1 MENIFGKCPDSPPKI
16 CHSFLLSFFFIRR
29 FSLGAPARTH
39 VLSSP
44 EKMPCVNE
52 SGGFQASLFTEAS
65 KDGLLGRMSKKPL
78 EILPHG
84 GLNLPKGAFLLKDPL
99 RNKGTAFQAE
109 ERNAFGLRGLL
120 PPRIF
125 TMEQQV
131 ERALVQF
138 RRKESDL
145 ERYIFLTSL
154 QQRNETLFFRLLL
167 EHLEETMPII
177 YTPTVG
183 QACLEY
189 GGIFRSPRGLWIS
202 IEDRGQIEG
211 LLRHW
216 PNQGVRLIVVTDGER
231 ILGLGDLGALGMG
244 IPIGKLALYTA
255 CAGLHPYY
263 CLPITLDVGTNNES
277 LLEDPFYIG
286 LPRKRARGAE
296 YEGFLEEFVEA
307 TQKVFPG
314 SLIQFE
320 DFGNHNAFDLL
331 AKWRDRTCCFNDDI
345 QGTAAVAL
353 AGLIAATRETGIALR
368 DQKIIFLGAGEAG
381 TGIGELFVS
390 ALREEGVDEAHART
404 RCWFVDS
411 KGLLVQGRGDILPK
425 HKLPFAHEAK
435 HVSTLMEAVDQ
446 VRPTALIGV
455 SGVGRSFHKEVLG
468 AMAAFNERPVIFAL
482 SNPTSKAECTAEE
495 AYLHTEGRA
504 IFASG
509 SPFKPVSHQGR
520 TLYPG
525 QGNNVYVFPGVGLG
539 ALACAASRVDDSM
552 FLAAA
557 KTLAREVTKEDLARG
572 SVYPSLTRIRDV
584 SLKIASA
591 VAERAYELGYAKL
604 PRPLDIETH
613 VAGRMYVPSYADY
626 SPSEMG

>member
-1 MENIFGKCPDSPPKI
+1 MSSKNPDIQP
-16 CHSFLLSFFFIRR
+16 
-29 FSLGAPARTH
+29 
-39 VLSSP
+39 
-44 EKMPCVNE
+44 N
-52 SGGFQASLFTEAS
+52 GGYNFPTGVS
-65 KDGLLGRMSKKPL
+65 
-78 EILPHG
+78 
-84 GLNLPKGAFLLKDPL
+84 LLKDSL
-99 RNKGTAFQAE
+99 RNKGTAFSAE
-109 ERNAFGLRGLL
+109 ERATLGLRGLL

-125 TMEQQV
+125 SMSEQV
-131 ERALVQF
+131 ERALRQF
-138 RRKESDL
+138 RKKESDL

-167 EHLEETMPII
+167 DHLEETMPII

-202 IEDRGQIEG
+202 MEDRGNIEG
-211 LLRHW
+211 VLRHW

-263 CLPITLDVGTNNES
+263 CLPITLDVGTNNDS

-286 LPRKRARGAE
+286 LSRKRARGAE
-296 YEGFLEEFVEA
+296 YDGFLNEFVLA
-307 TQKVFPG
+307 SQKVFPG

-331 AKWRDRTCCFNDDI
+331 GKWRDRICCFNDDI

-353 AGLIAATRETGIALR
+353 AGLIATTRETGVPLR
-368 DQKIIFLGAGEAG
+368 EQKVVFLGAGEAG

-390 ALREEGVDEAHART
+390 ALGEEGVSEAEARL

-411 KGLLVQGRGDILPK
+411 RGLLVKNRGDEMPK
-425 HKLPFAHEAK
+425 HKIPFAHEAE
-435 HVSTLMEAVDQ
+435 HVTSLAEAVQ
-446 VRPTALIGV
+446 KIRPTALIGV
-455 SGVGRSFHKEVLG
+455 SGVGRSFTPEVLQS
-468 AMAAFNERPVIFAL
+468 MATINKKPVIFAL

-495 AYLHTEGRA
+495 AYQHTEGRG

-509 SPFKPVSHQGR
+509 SPFKPVDYQGR
-520 TLYPG
+520 AIHPG
-525 QGNNVYVFPGVGLG
+525 QGNNVYIFPGVGLG
-539 ALACAASRVDDSM
+539 ALCCGAERVDDSM

-557 KTLAREVTKEDLARG
+557 RTLAEEVTAEDLARG
-572 SVYPSLTRIRDV
+572 SVYPSLSRIRSV
-584 SLKIASA
+584 SLKIAKS
-591 VAERAYELGYAKL
+591 VAERAYALGYAKL
-604 PRPLDIETH
+604 PRPDDLEQH
-613 VAGRMYVPSYADY
+613 VAERMFVPDYAPY
-626 SPSEMG
+626 

>member
-1 MENIFGKCPDSPPKI
+1 MSTKLPDIQP
-16 CHSFLLSFFFIRR
+16 F
-29 FSLGAPARTH
+29 
-39 VLSSP
+39 
-44 EKMPCVNE
+44 
-52 SGGFQASLFTEAS
+52 GGF
-65 KDGLLGRMSKKPL
+65 
-78 EILPHG
+78 
-84 GLNLPKGAFLLKDPL
+84 NLPTGVFLLKDSL
-99 RNKGTAFQAE
+99 RNKGTAFSEE
-109 ERNAFGLRGLL
+109 ERRSLGLRGLL

-125 TMEQQV
+125 SMAQQV
-131 ERALVQF
+131 ERALKQF
-138 RRKESDL
+138 RKKESDL

-167 EHLEETMPII
+167 DHLEETMPII

-202 IEDRGQIEG
+202 IEDRGNVESV
-211 LLRHW
+211 LHHW

-286 LPRKRARGAE
+286 LPRKRAKGAE
-296 YEGFLEEFVEA
+296 YDDFLNEFVLA

-331 AKWRDRTCCFNDDI
+331 GKWRNRICCFNDDI

-353 AGLIAATRETGIALR
+353 AGLIAASRESGVPLR
-368 DQKIIFLGAGEAG
+368 EQKIVFLGAGEAG

-390 ALREEGVDEAHART
+390 ALGEEGVSEAEARL

-411 KGLLVQGRGDILPK
+411 RGLLVKNRGDEMPK
-425 HKLPFAHEAK
+425 HKIPFAHDAE
-435 HVSTLMEAVDQ
+435 HVASLAAAVEKI
-446 VRPTALIGV
+446 RPTALIGV
-455 SGVGRSFHKEVLG
+455 SGVGGSFTAEVLRS
-468 AMAAFNERPVIFAL
+468 MAGINRKPVIFAL

-495 AYLHTEGRA
+495 AYQHTEGRG

-509 SPFKPVSHQGR
+509 SPFKPVEFHGR
-520 TLYPG
+520 TINPG
-525 QGNNVYVFPGVGLG
+525 QGNNVYIFPGVGLG
-539 ALACAASRVDDSM
+539 ALSCAADRVDDSM

-557 KTLAREVTKEDLARG
+557 RTLAGEVTPENLARG
-572 SVYPSLTRIRDV
+572 SVYPSLSRIRSV
-584 SLKIASA
+584 SLKIATA
-591 VAERAYELGYAKL
+591 VAERAYALGYAKL
-604 PRPLDIETH
+604 PRPEDLEQH
-613 VAGRMYVPSYADY
+613 VAERMFAPDYVPY
-626 SPSEMG
+626 

>member
-1 MENIFGKCPDSPPKI
+1 MQSSRWLDGGGMPSKFPDI
-16 CHSFLLSFFFIRR
+16 
-29 FSLGAPARTH
+29 
-39 VLSSP
+39 
-44 EKMPCVNE
+44 E
-52 SGGFQASLFTEAS
+52 
-65 KDGLLGRMSKKPL
+65 
-78 EILPHG
+78 PHG
-84 GLNLPKGAFLLKDPL
+84 GFNFPTGLPLLKDSL
-99 RNKGTAFQAE
+99 RNKGTAFSIAE
-109 ERNAFGLRGLL
+109 RDALGLRGLL

-125 TMEQQV
+125 TMSQQV
-131 ERALVQF
+131 ERALGQL

-145 ERYIFLTSL
+145 EKYIFLTAL

-167 EHLEETMPII
+167 DHLEETMPII

-202 IEDRGQIEG
+202 IEDRGNVES

-286 LPRKRARGAE
+286 LSRKRAQGVE
-296 YEGFLEEFVEA
+296 YDGFLSEFVAA
-307 TQKVFPG
+307 TQKVFPE

-331 AKWRDRTCCFNDDI
+331 GKWRDRICCFNDDI

-353 AGLIAATRETGIALR
+353 AGLIAATKETGIPLR
-368 DQKIIFLGAGEAG
+368 DQRVVFLGAGEAG

-390 ALREEGVDEAHART
+390 ALREEGVGEAEARR

-411 KGLLVQGRGDILPK
+411 KGLLVKNRGDRLPG
-425 HKLPFAHEAK
+425 HKIPFAHEAE
-435 HVSTLMEAVDQ
+435 HVTSLAEAVEKI
-446 VRPTALIGV
+446 RPTALIGV
-455 SGVGRSFHKEVLG
+455 SGVGRSFTPEVLRSMS
-468 AMAAFNERPVIFAL
+468 AINERPVVFAL

-495 AYLHTEGRA
+495 AYAHTGGSA

-509 SPFKPVSHQGR
+509 SPFKPVESQGR
-520 TLYPG
+520 TMHPG
-525 QGNNVYVFPGVGLG
+525 QGNNVYIFPGVGLG
-539 ALACAASRVDDSM
+539 ALSCAASRVDDSM
-552 FLAAA
+552 FLGAAR
-557 KTLAREVTKEDLARG
+557 TLAGEVTPEDLARG
-572 SVYPSLTRIRDV
+572 SVYPSLTRIRSV
-584 SLKIASA
+584 SLKIAKS
-591 VAERAYELGYAKL
+591 VAERAYALGHAKI
-604 PRPLDIETH
+604 PRPDDLEQH
-613 VAGRMYVPSYADY
+613 VAERMFVPDYA
-626 SPSEMG
+626 SC

>member
-1 MENIFGKCPDSPPKI
+1 MSMVCW
-16 CHSFLLSFFFIRR
+16 
-29 FSLGAPARTH
+29 AAM
-39 VLSSP
+39 SSKTLDIHAQGDFNFP
-44 EKMPCVNE
+44 TGV
-52 SGGFQASLFTEAS
+52 S
-65 KDGLLGRMSKKPL
+65 
-78 EILPHG
+78 
-84 GLNLPKGAFLLKDPL
+84 LLKDSL
-99 RNKGTAFQAE
+99 RNKGTAFTVE
-109 ERNAFGLRGLL
+109 ERDALGLRGLL

-125 TMEQQV
+125 TMAQQV
-131 ERALVQF
+131 ERALKQL

-145 ERYIFLTSL
+145 ERYIFLTAL

-167 EHLEETMPII
+167 DHLEETMPII

-202 IEDRGQIEG
+202 IEDRGNIEG
-211 LLRHW
+211 ALRHW
-216 PNQGVRLIVVTDGER
+216 PNQGVKLIVVTDGER

-286 LPRKRARGAE
+286 LPRKRAKGEE
-296 YEGFLEEFVEA
+296 YGEFLNEFLLA

-331 AKWRDRTCCFNDDI
+331 GNWRDRICCFNDDI

-353 AGLIAATRETGIALR
+353 AGLIAATKETGVPLR
-368 DQKIIFLGAGEAG
+368 EQKVLFLGAGEAG

-390 ALREEGVDEAHART
+390 ALGEEGVSEAEARL

-411 KGLLVQGRGDILPK
+411 KGLLVKNRGDAMPK
-425 HKLPFAHEAK
+425 HKLPFAHDAE
-435 HVSTLMEAVDQ
+435 HVTSLTAAIEKI
-446 VRPTALIGV
+446 RPTALIGV
-455 SGVGRSFHKEVLG
+455 SGVGRSFTTEVLRS
-468 AMAAFNERPVIFAL
+468 MAAINKKPVIFAL

-509 SPFKPVSHQGR
+509 SPFKPVDYQGQ
-520 TLYPG
+520 TICPG
-525 QGNNVYVFPGVGLG
+525 QGNNVYIFPGVGLG
-539 ALACAASRVDDSM
+539 ALSCAAERVDDSM

-557 KTLAREVTKEDLARG
+557 RTLAAEVTPEDLARG
-572 SVYPSLTRIRDV
+572 SVYPSLTRIRSV
-584 SLKIASA
+584 SLKIAKA
-591 VAERAYELGYAKL
+591 VAERAYTLGFAKL
-604 PRPLDIETH
+604 PRPDDLEEH
-613 VAGRMYVPSYADY
+613 VAERMFLPDY
-626 SPSEMG
+626 KTY

>member
-1 MENIFGKCPDSPPKI
+1 M
-16 CHSFLLSFFFIRR
+16 LLINGFRNLRR
-29 FSLGAPARTH
+29 T
-39 VLSSP
+39 
-44 EKMPCVNE
+44 
-52 SGGFQASLFTEAS
+52 LFTLGCGNGLMWGCMSS
-65 KDGLLGRMSKKPL
+65 KSL
-78 EILPHG
+78 EIQSYG
-84 GLNLPKGAFLLKDPL
+84 GLNFPTGVSLLRDSL
-99 RNKGTAFQAE
+99 RNKGTAFSVD
-109 ERNAFGLRGLL
+109 ERDSLGLRGLL

-125 TMEQQV
+125 SMEEQV
-131 ERALVQF
+131 ERALKQF
-138 RRKESDL
+138 RKKESDL
-145 ERYIFLTSL
+145 ERYIFLTAL

-167 EHLEETMPII
+167 DQLEETMPII

-202 IEDRGQIEG
+202 IEDRGNVES

-263 CLPITLDVGTNNES
+263 CLPITLDVGTNNEK

-286 LPRKRARGAE
+286 LPRKRARGPE
-296 YEGFLEEFVEA
+296 YEGFLEEFVTA
-307 TQKVFPG
+307 TQKVFPS

-331 AKWRDRTCCFNDDI
+331 GKWRDRICCFNDDI

-353 AGLIAATRETGIALR
+353 AGLIAATKDTGVPLR
-368 DQKIIFLGAGEAG
+368 DQKVLFLGAGEAG

-390 ALREEGVDEAHART
+390 ALGEEGVSEAEARL

-411 KGLLVQGRGDILPK
+411 KGLLVKNRGDEMPK
-425 HKLPFAHEAK
+425 HKLPFAHEAE
-435 HVSTLMEAVDQ
+435 HVSSLAEAVEKL
-446 VRPTALIGV
+446 RPTALIGV
-455 SGVGRSFHKEVLG
+455 SGVGRSFTADVLRS
-468 AMAAFNERPVIFAL
+468 MAAINERPVIFAL

-495 AYLHTEGRA
+495 AYLHTDGRG

-509 SPFKPVSHQGR
+509 SPFKAVELQGR
-520 TLYPG
+520 TLHPG
-525 QGNNVYVFPGVGLG
+525 QGNNVYIFPGVGLG
-539 ALACAASRVDDSM
+539 ALSCAASRVDDSM

-557 KTLAREVTKEDLARG
+557 RTLAAEVTAGDLSRG
-572 SVYPSLTRIRDV
+572 SVYPSLTRIRSV
-584 SLKIASA
+584 SLKIAIA
-591 VAERAYELGYAKL
+591 VAERAYALGYAEL
-604 PRPLDIETH
+604 PRPDDLERH
-613 VAGRMYVPSYADY
+613 VAARMYVPDY
-626 SPSEMG
+626 SK